1 MILSC
6 PVCDTRYVVPD
17 SAIGANGRQVRCANC
32 KNSWFQGPPP
42 APKSVMP
49 EERAEPPAAVAEDA
63 APIAAAP
70 PPEHAVPQ
78 PFQSTPTPFPEPE
91 AADEPIDYDAYAQE
105 PPFSGRRNP
114 ARLWTIIA
122 IIAAVLMLG
131 AVAAIWAFGLPIQN
145 VTKAEAATPLEIKVN
160 GQPERRQL
168 ESGNELLAV
177 SGRIVNPTE
186 QTQRVPQ
193 IRAELRDVQGRVV
206 YGWFISAPVPEL
218 APGQSTVFNSAEVD
232 VPRGAKRLN
241 LSFGQF
247 S

>member
-42 APKSVMP
+42 PRASVAP
-49 EERAEPPAAVAEDA
+49 EEPAAPSTVTVEEAT
-63 APIAAAP
+63 PTAAP
-70 PPEHAVPQ
+70 PVEQPMPQ
-78 PFQSTPTPFPEPE
+78 PFQSAPTPLPEPE
-91 AADEPIDYDAYAQE
+91 TAEEPIDYTYGQE

-114 ARLWTIIA
+114 ARLWTIVA
-122 IIAAVLMLG
+122 IVAAVLMLG

-145 VTKAEAATPLEIKVN
+145 VAKAEAATPLEIKVN

-177 SGRIVNPTE
+177 SGRIVNPTDE
-186 QTQRVPQ
+186 TQRVPQ